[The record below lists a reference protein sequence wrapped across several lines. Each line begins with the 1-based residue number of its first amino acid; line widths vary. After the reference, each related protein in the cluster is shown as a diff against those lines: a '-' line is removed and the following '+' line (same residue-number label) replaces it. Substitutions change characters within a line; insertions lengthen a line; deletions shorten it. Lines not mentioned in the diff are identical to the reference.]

1 MNTLEQNIG
10 TRTHEIL
17 KDPCIQFLFAYQ
29 EHDLDKMMSFC
40 DAAGEVWFKSLGEQG
55 RGTIGELGK
64 GIWSTL
70 MDCFPDLTNTVD
82 AALMENENTVRA
94 SVMISGTQAKDFA
107 GITSKGLRFGSDH
120 IFIFKLNENRQIVQL
135 HIEWNQA
142 DFVRQLGG

>member
-1 MNTLEQNIG
+1 MNTLEQNID

-17 KDPCIQFLFAYQ
+17 KEPCIGFLFAYQ
-29 EHDLDKMMSFC
+29 EHDLDRMMSFC
-40 DAAGEVWFKSLGEQG
+40 DTAGEVWFKPLGEQG

-70 MDCFPDLTNTVD
+70 MDCFPDITNTVD

-94 SVMISGTQAKDFA
+94 SVMISGTQMKDFA

-120 IFIFKLNENRQIVQL
+120 IFIFKLNENRKIAQL
-135 HIEWNQA
+135 HIEWDHL
-142 DFVRQLGG
+142 DFISQLGG